1 MILVQLATDQVSSPV
16 VVKRQTMTKVIRCK
30 WCEEGRVPNEKDE
43 HWIVKSIIPASI
55 KIVKCKLAK
64 TGDSSGA

>member
-1 MILVQLATDQVSSPV
+1 
-16 VVKRQTMTKVIRCK
+16 MTKVIRCK